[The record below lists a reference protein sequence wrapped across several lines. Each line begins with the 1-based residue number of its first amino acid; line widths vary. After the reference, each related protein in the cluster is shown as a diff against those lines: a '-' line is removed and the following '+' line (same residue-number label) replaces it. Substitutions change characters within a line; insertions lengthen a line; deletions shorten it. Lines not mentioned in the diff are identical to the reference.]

1 MQLLLRDSPAKTKWP
16 NLKPVELIHNISQ
29 YSPERESMILNQ
41 WDFSSQ
47 HDMELVEILAKLCV
61 LVQTMKFFDLITT
74 NGIFPIE
81 RLQMRSRMYTIRQN

>member
-1 MQLLLRDSPAKTKWP
+1 
-16 NLKPVELIHNISQ
+16 
-29 YSPERESMILNQ
+29 MILNQ